1 MLRKWLTNENMWV
14 RVIPLWLI
22 SFLLLFI
29 WWFASYYF
37 LPYGV
42 LRGVLPSAELP
53 IGNTFLSVFLP
64 IFLFNLVVGGGLTVA
79 INLLSVK
86 SIPLGYFYP
95 LIHVSLYG
103 IFLGTDSFAIS
114 HGSRFFP
121 SVTLVYGPGFY
132 ELTGFIF
139 IAAATARLT
148 LLNQTGWLSGSLER
162 IKSKKDLKLSRS
174 EILAVIFGALL
185 LLVAAIKEALGIIS
199 INI

>member
-1 MLRKWLTNENMWV
+1 MPRKWLTNESVWV
-14 RVIPLWLI
+14 RIISLWLL

-29 WWFASYYF
+29 WWLASYYF

-53 IGNTFLSVFLP
+53 IGNDFLSVFLP
-64 IFLFNLVVGGGLTVA
+64 IFLFNLVIGGGLTVA

-95 LIHVSLYG
+95 LINISLYG
-103 IFLGTDSFAIS
+103 IFLGTDSFGIS

-121 SVTLVYGPGFY
+121 SITVVYGPGFY

-148 LLNQTGWLSGSLER
+148 LFNQTGWLSGSLER
-162 IKSKKDLKLSRS
+162 VKNRNVLKLTRS
-174 EILAVIFGALL
+174 ESYAIIFGVL
-185 LLVAAIKEALGIIS
+185 LLVIAATKETLS
-199 INI
+199 ILNITI